1 MGSSRVRWKPFHTRR
16 RPMVISKSEHFAYLT
31 DLWNG
36 TGVISADVT
45 EEKGGSGKYFRPHDL
60 LEAAYASCL
69 NITIRMVLVSLK
81 LPYEAVTV
89 MVELDRKDEAKT
101 VFTSDIEIVGA
112 IDGETKR
119 RVLQL
124 ALNCPVKKTLSKPL
138 EFR

>member
-1 MGSSRVRWKPFHTRR
+1 
-16 RPMVISKSEHFAYLT
+16 MVTSKSGHSAYLT

-36 TGVISADVT
+36 TEVISADVT
-45 EEKGGSGKYFRPHDL
+45 EEKGGSGHYFRPHDL

-69 NITIRMVLVSLK
+69 NITIRMVLDSLK

-89 MVELDRKDEAKT
+89 RVELDRKDEAKT
-101 VFTSDIEIVGA
+101 VFTSHTEIVGA
-112 IDGETKR
+112 IDEETKR

-138 EFR
+138 EFRMEMSS